1 MENSKEVQSN
11 SAFLFEHYE
20 RSISF
25 SESQT
30 NEANGSVLDIT
41 IGFMEMQICINVYHG
56 DHIKC
61 KYMSW
66 SKRDLNTLSLLE
78 HEQM

>member
-1 MENSKEVQSN
+1 MESSKEVQSN
-11 SAFLFEHYE
+11 SIFLFEHYE

-30 NEANGSVLDIT
+30 NEANGSVLDNS
-41 IGFMEMQICINVYHG
+41 IGFIGMQICTNVYHG
-56 DHIKC
+56 DHIKYE
-61 KYMSW
+61 YMSW